1 MQTPKLSERQ
11 KVHRNYLTISLKI
24 SSMEKK
30 SH

>member
-11 KVHRNYLTISLKI
+11 KVHRNYLTISLKF